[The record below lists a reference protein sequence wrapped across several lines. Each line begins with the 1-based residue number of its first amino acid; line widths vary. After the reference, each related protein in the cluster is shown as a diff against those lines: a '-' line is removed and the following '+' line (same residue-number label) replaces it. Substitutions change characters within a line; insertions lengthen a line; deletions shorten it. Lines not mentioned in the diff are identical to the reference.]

1 MPKDSIIEFR
11 VDRTFRDLCD
21 EKARTKNMTL
31 SQWAR
36 AVLHDQ
42 ATRVDGADIERNGYA
57 NGWDE
62 GFKAST
68 SFVKKEIMVLLAQL
82 GDKARAFAGIS

>member
-11 VDRTFRDLCD
+11 VDRAFRELCN
-21 EKARTKNMTL
+21 EKARSKNMTV

-42 ATRVDGADIERNGYA
+42 ATRVDGPDIERNGYA
-57 NGWDE
+57 NGWEE
-62 GFKAST
+62 GFTAST
-68 SFVKKEIMVLLAQL
+68 NFVKKEIMGLLTQL
-82 GDKARAFAGIS
+82 GDKGRALAGIP